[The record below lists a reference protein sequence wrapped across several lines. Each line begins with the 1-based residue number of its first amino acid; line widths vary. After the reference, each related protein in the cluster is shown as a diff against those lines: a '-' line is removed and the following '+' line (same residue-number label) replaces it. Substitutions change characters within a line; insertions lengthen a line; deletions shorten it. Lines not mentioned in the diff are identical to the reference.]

1 MPTRAFTAADIDD
14 SGFLLDAA
22 HVFMSLGDSDA
33 EDIAGLLLLAAA
45 DPFMKVMRQ
54 DVGIE
59 RLSLERLNREA
70 TSRGVGGNVVSHN
83 VYDRF
88 GFHLEHLATVVHV
101 LDVPARVKVK
111 RDTFTGEECV
121 LLLLR
126 RLRTTGSLLSLTKE
140 TGRYTGQISLAC
152 NWAVRFIRRR

>member
-14 SGFLLDAA
+14 SRFLLDAA

-88 GFHLEHLATVVHV
+88 GFHHLTFQLE
-101 LDVPARVKVK
+101 
-111 RDTFTGEECV
+111 
-121 LLLLR
+121 
-126 RLRTTGSLLSLTKE
+126 
-140 TGRYTGQISLAC
+140 
-152 NWAVRFIRRR
+152 